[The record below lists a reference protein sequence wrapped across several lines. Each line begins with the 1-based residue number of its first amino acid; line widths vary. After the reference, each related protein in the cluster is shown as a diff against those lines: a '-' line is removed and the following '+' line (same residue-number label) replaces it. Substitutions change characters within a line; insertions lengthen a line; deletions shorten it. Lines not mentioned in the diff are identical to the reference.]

1 MPAKAIMSKASK
13 PTVVR
18 WVGDFQPYPLSAS
31 KSNEDAVYAGEW
43 CRPVFSA
50 LKRPVG
56 REYLPTGIRTVYVVF
71 RKPVPMQ
78 R

>member
-1 MPAKAIMSKASK
+1 MSKASK

-31 KSNEDAVYAGEW
+31 KSNEDAVCAREW
-43 CRPVFSA
+43 CRPIFSA
-50 LKRPVG
+50 LKRHVC
-56 REYLPTGIRTVYVVF
+56 REYLPTGFEPCKLFFNHDSGNVGS
-71 RKPVPMQ
+71 PQ